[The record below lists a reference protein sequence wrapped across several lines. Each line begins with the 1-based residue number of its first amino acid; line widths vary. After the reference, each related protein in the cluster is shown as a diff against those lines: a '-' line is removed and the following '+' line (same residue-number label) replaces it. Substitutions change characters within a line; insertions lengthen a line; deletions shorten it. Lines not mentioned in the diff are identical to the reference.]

1 MKDLK
6 ELSNE
11 LIEDGKPE
19 RAISEYLIEVFEEVK
34 EIPIITTLKFDDDAK
49 TSEELVNSSSQV
61 WSTVTDKEFLEILE
75 TSVRLFKRS
84 IENWG

>member
-6 ELSNE
+6 ELSHE
-11 LIEDGKPE
+11 LIEDGQPE
-19 RAISEYLIEVFEEVK
+19 RAISEYLIEVFEEIK
-34 EIPIITTLKFDDDAK
+34 DIPIITTLKFDDNAE
-49 TSEELVNSSSQV
+49 TSEELVNSASQV